1 MAKRSQVTE
10 AVYEP
15 KPKRTSIGRG
25 TVKMSSMNKNRK
37 RTFKKYNKQG

>member
-1 MAKRSQVTE
+1 MAKRSQVSE
-10 AVYEP
+10 SVYEP

>member
-1 MAKRSQVTE
+1 MAKRSQVTTS
-10 AVYEP
+10 VYEP

>member
-1 MAKRSQVTE
+1 MAKRSQVTNT
-10 AVYEP
+10 VYEP

-25 TVKMSSMNKNRK
+25 SVKMSSMNKNRK

>member
-1 MAKRSQVTE
+1 MAKRSQVT
-10 AVYEP
+10 ASVYEP

>member
-1 MAKRSQVTE
+1 MAKRSQVSE
-10 AVYEP
+10 SVYEP

-37 RTFKKYNKQG
+37 RTYKKYNKQG

>member
-1 MAKRSQVTE
+1 MAKRSQVSE
-10 AVYEP
+10 SIYEP

-37 RTFKKYNKQG
+37 RTYKKYNKQG

>member
-1 MAKRSQVTE
+1 MAKRSKVSE
-10 AVYEP
+10 SVYEP

-37 RTFKKYNKQG
+37 RTYKKYNKQG